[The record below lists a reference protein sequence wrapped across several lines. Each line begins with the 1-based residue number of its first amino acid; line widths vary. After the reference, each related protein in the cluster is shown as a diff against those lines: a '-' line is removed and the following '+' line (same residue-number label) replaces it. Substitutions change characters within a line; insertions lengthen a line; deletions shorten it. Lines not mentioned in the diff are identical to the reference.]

1 MRARNAR
8 ALSSPVIEFIA
19 MLGLIGVSLAAAWL
33 VFRTGSAQPL
43 DVLMVLT
50 ALGLAGMSVKPLSNL
65 NNDLQEAGAAA
76 TRIKEVLDTPLEPN
90 TREARAADPAPPLG
104 RHHQS
109 ITFER
114 VQYRYPGAEEPAVD
128 GVDLHI
134 THGQSVAIVGT
145 NGSGKTTLLNMLPRL
160 TAPTAG
166 RVLVDG
172 SDISAVSLR
181 SLRQQMSVVT
191 QQTVLF
197 AGTVADNIAYG
208 RRETPRPRII
218 EAAKA
223 AHADGFVRELRDGYD
238 TVLGEG
244 GSGLSGGQRQRLCI
258 ARAILRDP
266 SILIMDE
273 ATSQIDAESE
283 HRIAEAIDAL
293 REGRTTLII
302 AHRLSTVIDCDLI
315 VVMQDGR
322 IIDRGKHHDLLD
334 RCGVYQT
341 LVRTQLGGAEVLA
354 ADGRG

>member
-1 MRARNAR
+1 MR
-8 ALSSPVIEFIA
+8 
-19 MLGLIGVSLAAAWL
+19 
-33 VFRTGSAQPL
+33 
-43 DVLMVLT
+43 
-50 ALGLAGMSVKPLSNL
+50 
-65 NNDLQEAGAAA
+65 
-76 TRIKEVLDTPLEPN
+76 
-90 TREARAADPAPPLG
+90 PAPPTPP
-104 RHHQS
+104 R
-109 ITFER
+109 R
-114 VQYRYPGAEEPAVD
+114 CPGTTGASRS
-128 GVDLHI
+128 
-134 THGQSVAIVGT
+134 SVCNTATPGPRSPRSTAWTCTSRTASRWPLSGT

-166 RVLVDG
+166 RVLIDG
-172 SDISAVSLR
+172 TDIATVSLR
-181 SLRQQMSVVT
+181 SLRKQMSVVT

-208 RRETPRPRII
+208 RRETPRARIV
-218 EAAKA
+218 EAAEA

-315 VVMQDGR
+315 VVMEDSR
-322 IIDRGKHHDLLD
+322 IIDRGRHEELLD

-341 LVRTQLGGAEVLA
+341 LVRTQLGGAGVLA
-354 ADGRG
+354 ADERR